1 MLDLKYIRDNLQA
14 VRENTRR
21 RNSTADPDKV
31 VALDAERN
39 RLLASSEAL
48 RARRNANA
56 QAMKAKVGPEERQR
70 LIEEGKSLKGEIA
83 GQEQALAGVEAELA
97 REAARVPNLTHPL
110 APEGTGEQA
119 NRELKRWGKP
129 RCSFRPRTTWSWA
142 SPDLVIRHGRGVSAK
157 FYYLKTGRLSSWPWC
172 ATPSICFK
180 RKASHSPSPPT
191 WPRRRWWRAS
201 ASTRAARSPTS
212 TPSRARAPA

>member
-31 VALDAERN
+31 VALYDERN

-70 LIEEGKSLKGEIA
+70 LIEFT
-83 GQEQALAGVEAELA
+83 
-97 REAARVPNLTHPL
+97 RV
-110 APEGTGEQA
+110 AIG
-119 NRELKRWGKP
+119 
-129 RCSFRPRTTWSWA
+129 
-142 SPDLVIRHGRGVSAK
+142 
-157 FYYLKTGRLSSWPWC
+157 
-172 ATPSICFK
+172 
-180 RKASHSPSPPT
+180 
-191 WPRRRWWRAS
+191 
-201 ASTRAARSPTS
+201 
-212 TPSRARAPA
+212 

>member
-31 VALDAERN
+31 VALYDERN

-83 GQEQALAGVEAELA
+83 AQEQALAGVEAELA

-129 RCSFRPRTTWSWA
+129 PVFSFQARDHLELGQA
-142 SPDLVIRHGRGVSAK
+142 LDLVDFDTAAAVSGQK
-157 FYYLKTGRLSSWPWC
+157 FYYLKN
-172 ATPSICFK
+172 
-180 RKASHSPSPPT
+180 
-191 WPRRRWWRAS
+191 
-201 ASTRAARSPTS
+201 
-212 TPSRARAPA
+212 